1 MSMASENK
9 SATLD
14 FLLELEAVI
23 RSRAAAAPQESYTA
37 RLLGAGVQRVAQKFG
52 EESVELALAA
62 ASGEPEAVRAE
73 AADVIYHLL
82 VLLEGRGVSLAAV
95 VDELPWSR
103 SPLGTRASCPRGG
116 RDALVPSEAVAL
128 LFEV

>member
-1 MSMASENK
+1 MSRASENK
-9 SATLD
+9 SASVD

-37 RLLGAGVQRVAQKFG
+37 RLLNAGVQRVAQKFG
-52 EESVELALAA
+52 EEAVELALAA

-82 VLLEGRGVSLAAV
+82 VLLEGSGVSLAEV
-95 VDELPWSR
+95 VDEL
-103 SPLGTRASCPRGG
+103 RAR
-116 RDALVPSEAVAL
+116 R
-128 LFEV
+128 

>member
-1 MSMASENK
+1 MSRASENK
-9 SATLD
+9 SASID

-52 EESVELALAA
+52 EEAVELALAA

-82 VLLEGRGVSLAAV
+82 VLLEGSGVSLAEV
-95 VDELPWSR
+95 VDELRSR
-103 SPLGTRASCPRGG
+103 R
-116 RDALVPSEAVAL
+116 
-128 LFEV
+128 

>member
-1 MSMASENK
+1 MSRASENK

-82 VLLEGRGVSLAAV
+82 VLLEGSGVSLAEV
-95 VDELPWSR
+95 VDELRSR
-103 SPLGTRASCPRGG
+103 R
-116 RDALVPSEAVAL
+116 
-128 LFEV
+128 

>member
-1 MSMASENK
+1 MSGTSDKK
-9 SATLD
+9 SAYVD

-37 RLLGAGVQRVAQKFG
+37 RLLNAGVQRVAQKFG

-82 VLLEGRGVSLAAV
+82 VLLEGSGVSLAEV
-95 VDELPWSR
+95 VDELRSR
-103 SPLGTRASCPRGG
+103 R
-116 RDALVPSEAVAL
+116 
-128 LFEV
+128 

>member
-1 MSMASENK
+1 MSRASENK
-9 SATLD
+9 SASLD

-52 EESVELALAA
+52 EEAVELALAA

-82 VLLEGRGVSLAAV
+82 VLLEGSGVSLAEV
-95 VDELPWSR
+95 VDELRSR
-103 SPLGTRASCPRGG
+103 R
-116 RDALVPSEAVAL
+116 
-128 LFEV
+128 

>member
-52 EESVELALAA
+52 EEAVELALAA

-82 VLLEGRGVSLAAV
+82 VLLEGSGVSLAEV
-95 VDELPWSR
+95 VDELRSR
-103 SPLGTRASCPRGG
+103 R
-116 RDALVPSEAVAL
+116 
-128 LFEV
+128 

>member
-1 MSMASENK
+1 M
-9 SATLD
+9 D

-37 RLLGAGVQRVAQKFG
+37 RLLNAGVQRVAQKFG
-52 EESVELALAA
+52 EEAVELALAA

-82 VLLEGRGVSLAAV
+82 VLLEGSGVSLAEV
-95 VDELPWSR
+95 VDELRSR
-103 SPLGTRASCPRGG
+103 R
-116 RDALVPSEAVAL
+116 
-128 LFEV
+128 